1 MNYDLC
7 DLLNRKLEAQA
18 HYLPEKLP
26 SSSIFKNQDLLDK
39 FLENICPEEYLKIL
53 EAPNTDHQCFSNWV
67 YRNGKISNQVADFEN
82 SARKI
87 TRELANL
94 SYSNN
99 APLDIMYFSGVMK
112 LMYAKNKC
120 MYVECCIRPSLD
132 QLLKLKDLEREVL
145 SEIGVTIWRIY
156 ERRGKNQYYQ
166 GVGFDSLH
174 SFKWSKIK

>member
-7 DLLNRKLEAQA
+7 DLLNRKLEAHA
-18 HYLPEKLP
+18 NYLPEKLP

-39 FLENICPEEYLKIL
+39 F
-53 EAPNTDHQCFSNWV
+53 
-67 YRNGKISNQVADFEN
+67 
-82 SARKI
+82 
-87 TRELANL
+87 
-94 SYSNN
+94 
-99 APLDIMYFSGVMK
+99 LDIMYFSGVMK

-145 SEIGVTIWRIY
+145 SEDGVVIWRIY

-166 GVGFDSLH
+166 GIGFDSLH